1 MVAIDIRFV
10 AGHYHATPWGRHVNE
25 GEVEWPP
32 SPWRILR
39 ALIFTWHQKA
49 SHDVDRQTMV
59 DVVTKLASSLPHY
72 ALPRASS
79 AHTRHFM
86 PVYSGSTTKVFD
98 ARHVIDHNDTL
109 VVAWPDV
116 ELSESEREALRVLS
130 ERLGYLGRAESW
142 VEARL
147 ADSGDAG
154 ETPVRP
160 VTEGEAVDGDVVRVL
175 APESP
180 AAFAAWRVLQQ
191 GDAKSGKSKK
201 KGDGLPA
208 TLFDALMADTGDLR
222 KAGWSQPPGSRFV
235 EYARPRQ
242 RVVSMPPARIG
253 RPVMLPTVARYCV
266 ASAAPPSLREAV
278 SVAERVHTSLV
289 ARSDGLP
296 VFSGK
301 NQGDVLA
308 GHGHVHIFCEANA
321 GRGIS
326 HITLY
331 APMGFDEAA
340 QRALGGLR
348 EVWGRGGHE
357 LLLVLL
363 GVGQPSDFAGLNQR
377 AGQCPLFAESRVW
390 VSRTPFVPTRHP
402 KSSRGG
408 EPRLDELGLHIG
420 GAEHDLRRLLAE
432 AGFPEPVA
440 VSPVPS
446 TSLGGHRTSWLDFR
460 TERARG
466 DGRRG
471 MTHGRGFRLEFDQP
485 VRGPIALGYG
495 SHFGLGLFV
504 PDTGDEFG

>member
-49 SHDVDRQTMV
+49 SHDVERHTMV
-59 DVVTKLASSLPHY
+59 DVVTKLAACLPQY

-79 AHTRHFM
+79 AHTRHYM

-98 ARHVIDHNDTL
+98 ARHVLDPHDTL
-109 VVAWPDV
+109 TVAWPDV
-116 ELSESEREALRVLS
+116 KLDGPEREALRTLV

-147 ADSGDAG
+147 VDDDEAR
-154 ETPVRP
+154 ETPVRAIG
-160 VTEGEAVDGDVVRVL
+160 EGETVDGDVVRVL

-180 AAFAAWRVLQQ
+180 AAFAAWRVLQSSDSK
-191 GDAKSGKSKK
+191 GVKSKK
-201 KGDGLPA
+201 KGDGLPE
-208 TLFDALMADTGDLR
+208 TIFDALTADTGDLR

-242 RVVSMPPARIG
+242 RVASAPPARID
-253 RPVMLPTVARYCV
+253 RPATLPTVARYCV

-301 NQGDVLA
+301 ECGDVLA
-308 GHGHVHIFCEANA
+308 GHGHVHVFCEANA

-363 GVGQPSDFAGLNQR
+363 GVGQPSDFAGLNPR

-402 KSSRGG
+402 KSSRSGA
-408 EPRLDELGLHIG
+408 PRLDERGLHVG
-420 GAEHDLRRLLAE
+420 GAEHDLLRLLAE

-440 VSPVPS
+440 VSS
-446 TSLGGHRTSWLDFR
+446 EAATMLGGHRTSWLDFR
-460 TERARG
+460 TERSRG

-471 MTHGRGFRLEFDQP
+471 TTHGRGFRLEFARP

-504 PDTGDEFG
+504 PDTGNASG

>member
-49 SHDVDRQTMV
+49 AHDVDRQTMV
-59 DVVTKLASSLPHY
+59 DVVTKLAGCLPYY
-72 ALPRASS
+72 ALPRASA
-79 AHTRHFM
+79 AHTRHYM

-98 ARHVIDHNDTL
+98 ARHVVDHNDTL
-109 VVAWPDV
+109 TVAWQQV
-116 ELSESEREALRVLS
+116 ELDGAERAALRVLV

-147 ADSGDAG
+147 VDDGESR

-160 VTEGEAVDGDVVRVL
+160 LDEGEVADSDVVRVL

-180 AAFAAWRVLQQ
+180 AAFAAWCVLQQ
-191 GDAKSGKSKK
+191 GDAKGAKGKK

-208 TLFDALMADTGDLR
+208 SIFDALLADTGDLR

-242 RVVSMPPARIG
+242 KVTSVPPARVG
-253 RPVMLPTVARYCV
+253 RATALPTVARFCV
-266 ASAAPPSLREAV
+266 ASAARPSLRETV

-301 NQGDVLA
+301 RDGEVLA
-308 GHGHVHIFCEANA
+308 GHGHVHVFCEANLD
-321 GRGIS
+321 RGVS

-348 EVWGRGGHE
+348 QVWGRGGHE

-363 GVGQPSDFAGLNQR
+363 GVGQPSDFAGVNPR
-377 AGQCPLFAESRVW
+377 AGQCPIFAESRVW

-402 KSSRGG
+402 KSSRSG
-408 EPRLDELGLHIG
+408 EPRLDDRGLHIG
-420 GAEHDLRRLLAE
+420 GAEHDLLRLLAE
-432 AGFPEPVA
+432 AGFPEPNA
-440 VSPVPS
+440 VSPVS
-446 TSLGGHRTSWLDFR
+446 DTLLGGHCTSWLDFR
-460 TERARG
+460 TERSRG

-471 MTHGRGFRLEFDQP
+471 TARGRGFRLEFDRP

-504 PDTGDEFG
+504 PDEGGTSA